1 MLDTHEAKRLHIL
14 IAGAGIG
21 GLSAAIALR
30 QAGHVVDVFESSRFA
45 VELGAAIHLPP
56 NVNGLLRRLGIQPDD
71 FRCNDAEFVSVFD
84 SQGNVVSSKDVRNL
98 REIYPFPW
106 QLSHRIDLH
115 EALKAKATSLHG
127 PGVPVTI
134 HLRCKVVGCDPA
146 HASLTLSDGTV
157 VQGDLLIGADGVHSV
172 LRKVIAQEDIAA
184 EPSGGSAF
192 RFLIPISKVKEN
204 PETAA
209 LVQKAGELQFWDGQ
223 YRRLVIYPCRN
234 NTELNFVCLHPDT
247 ESEGT
252 TEGWNIAGSQ
262 ENLLRVFDEFS
273 PAMKALLEMADP
285 ESIKLWR
292 LLDRKALGTW
302 INGKSC
308 LIGDAAHPFLPHQGQ
323 GGAQAIEDGVAL
335 GALFPLGTSRD
346 EIADRL
352 ELYMKCRYERATMV
366 QNFSRQ
372 AAFKISAKDAVGGT
386 STDPL
391 EFMRINFGHD
401 AHDFATNMLRKHLAS
416 RITNPDALCSVFG
429 PSNPLILGAPD
440 SQAILGSPSQ
450 RLLEIEFRARRNYLE
465 TFLPRMDSRIASPG
479 GWSKASWAVR
489 RIQPAE
495 WKGHGEITVVGLCI
509 FNSILSPDQTEPKE
523 FNPVI
528 FCDNAEFVIAA
539 REELNLPILLVDLKE
554 RFIGA
559 QYQMKLE
566 RSGHTFMEIHA
577 DLAANHQNGE
587 SGTDLGGKSWVSL
600 TLLKPDVVEALLP
613 GLANVIGRLQGLDM
627 KDPVIARSKLTV

>member
-1 MLDTHEAKRLHIL
+1 MDNIHETGRLHIL

-30 QAGHVVDVFESSRFA
+30 QAGHLVDVFESSRFA

-56 NVNGLLRRLGIQPDD
+56 NVNGLLRRMGIHPEE

-84 SQGNVVSSKDVRNL
+84 SQGNVVTSKDVRNL

-115 EALKAKATSLHG
+115 EALKAKATSLDG

-134 HLRCKVVGCDPA
+134 HLRSKVLDCDPA
-146 HASLTLSDGTV
+146 RPSLTLADGSQI
-157 VQGDLLIGADGVHSV
+157 QGDFLIGADGVHSV
-172 LRKVIAQEDIAA
+172 LRRIIAQEDMAA

-192 RFLIPISKVKEN
+192 RFLIPISKVRAN

-209 LVQKAGELQFWDGQ
+209 LVQKDGELQFWDGQ
-223 YRRLVIYPCRN
+223 YRRLVIYPCRD

-252 TEGWNIAGSQ
+252 TEGWNISGSQ
-262 ENLLRVFDEFS
+262 DNLL
-273 PAMKALLEMADP
+273 
-285 ESIKLWR
+285 
-292 LLDRKALGTW
+292 
-302 INGKSC
+302 N
-308 LIGDAAHPFLPHQGQ
+308 QGQ

-335 GALFPLGTSRD
+335 GALLPLGTPRGDIPS
-346 EIADRL
+346 RL
-352 ELYMKCRYERATMV
+352 ELYMKCRYERATIV

-416 RITNPDALCSVFG
+416 RISKPNPLCTVFG
-429 PSNPLILGAPD
+429 PSTPLILGARD
-440 SQAILGSPSQ
+440 SHDILGLHAQ

-465 TFLPRMDSRIASPG
+465 TFLPRTDSRIASPG
-479 GWSKASWAVR
+479 GWSKASRVVR
-489 RIQPAE
+489 RIQPGE

-509 FNSILSPDQTEPKE
+509 FNALLSPDQKEPE
-523 FNPVI
+523 QFNPVI
-528 FCDNAEFVIAA
+528 FCDNADFVIAA
-539 REELNLPILLVDLKE
+539 HEELSFPILLVDMKE
-554 RFIGA
+554 RVIGA
-559 QYQMKLE
+559 RYQMRLE
-566 RSGHTFMEIHA
+566 RSGHTFLDIQANFAA
-577 DLAANHQNGE
+577 DHRNGASSKKLSGE
-587 SGTDLGGKSWVSL
+587 SWV
-600 TLLKPDVVEALLP
+600 TVPPLKPEVVGAVLP
-613 GLANVIGRLQGLDM
+613 GIANVVGRLQGLDM
-627 KDPVIARSKLTV
+627 KNPIITRSNLTFV